1 MSEALSGKVA
11 KILNSRELVINIG
24 SNRGV
29 TVGMFFEVL
38 DPKGEDIVDPDSGET
53 LGSVDRPK
61 VKVKITRVLDKMSVA
76 STYQSTRINVGGSG
90 LGSLG
95 LQGFAQELMPPKWV
109 NKYETLKTTEKTW
122 EDVDEKDCYV
132 KVGDP
137 VRQFTIQNESSA
149 KEILAEI
156 APESSKSK

>member
-1 MSEALSGKVA
+1 MSETLNGKVA

-38 DPKGEDIVDPDSGET
+38 DPKGEDIVDPDSGLI

-61 VKVKITRVLDKMSVA
+61 VNVKITRVLDKMSVA
-76 STYQSTRINVGGSG
+76 STYRSKQINVGGSG
-90 LGSLG
+90 FGSRG
-95 LQGFAQELMPPKWV
+95 LHGFAQELMPPKWID
-109 NKYETLKTTEKTW
+109 KYETLKTTEKTW

-137 VRQFTIQNESSA
+137 VRQFVIQDETPV
-149 KEILAEI
+149 KENT
-156 APESSKSK
+156 